1 MNERQENEARRAYRA
16 AAIEEF
22 GEEAVKGVYAL
33 ITAVTDSAGAT
44 RVNGEFYGQSRHGQM
59 VVKPLSGKPDLLISG
74 MARKSIGGHR
84 GVMAVLKGGRLIG
97 FTWAIGNSNSE
108 HLMFA
113 AATEETR
120 QLWKLSA
127 PVLKKYNVSYKPDGA
142 LIPHNSP
149 MH

>member
-22 GEEAVKGVYAL
+22 GAAAVKGVYAL

-44 RVNGEFYGQSRHGQM
+44 RVNGEFYGQSRHGRM
-59 VVKPLSGKPDLLISG
+59 IVKPLSGKAGLLNG
-74 MARKSIGGHR
+74 TTRESIGGHR
-84 GVMAVLKGGRLIG
+84 GVMAVLRNGRLVG
-97 FTWAIGNSNSE
+97 FTWALSNSNSE

-127 PVLKKYNVSYKPDGA
+127 PVLKKYNVSYKPDSS